1 MAFAVGLPFFSVY
14 LFAMRAFYSIHDTR
28 TPFLLNCLENAVN
41 IVLALALIGPLGI
54 PGLAYSFSA
63 AYAVAAV
70 VTLVVLGRR
79 IGSMQ
84 GRGIETTVVKVG
96 LVSAAAGTAAWV
108 AAVTIGWDGT
118 LRALAATLAG
128 LVLGAAVLAVG
139 LSIARVEEW
148 AELVAGFR
156 PAVRRGAVGGAD
168 VRR

>member
-1 MAFAVGLPFFSVY
+1 
-14 LFAMRAFYSIHDTR
+14 
-28 TPFLLNCLENAVN
+28 
-41 IVLALALIGPLGI
+41 
-54 PGLAYSFSA
+54 
-63 AYAVAAV
+63 
-70 VTLVVLGRR
+70 
-79 IGSMQ
+79 
-84 GRGIETTVVKVG
+84 
-96 LVSAAAGTAAWV
+96 VSAAAGTAAWV

-156 PAVRRGAVGGAD
+156 PAARRGAVGGAD